1 MAKPEKPADLDV
13 MESLEKKSMVDDKD
27 GVIDTLRRELE
38 EELVV
43 TNSLTHLV
51 AEKTAA
57 LEHLQ
62 KKVTEQETRIY
73 NLEDQIEEWTNQA
86 DSCDKLLEQKDCEI
100 EMLKKT
106 LKIEKQQRR
115 DLEDMTMEV
124 CVEEIF
130 ASLYAN
136 ILSEK

>member
-1 MAKPEKPADLDV
+1 MAKQEEKNAGLDR
-13 MESLEKKSMVDDKD
+13 MPLDNNEEHSSEGKD
-27 GVIDTLRRELE
+27 EIITTLRRELE

-51 AEKTAA
+51 AEKTAEI
-57 LEHLQ
+57 EHLQ
-62 KKVTEQETRIY
+62 KKIGDQEARIY
-73 NLEDQIEEWTNQA
+73 NLEDQVEEWTTQA

-124 CVEEIF
+124 R
-130 ASLYAN
+130 SLFLN
-136 ILSEK
+136 EFPFLFSLL

>member
-1 MAKPEKPADLDV
+1 MAEEDVISPQLDLD
-13 MESLEKKSMVDDKD
+13 SLPKSDELSDEEKDELIKA
-27 GVIDTLRRELE
+27 LRRELG

-43 TNSLTHLV
+43 TSSLTHAV
-51 AEKTAA
+51 AEKTAEI
-57 LEHLQ
+57 EHLQ
-62 KKVTEQETRIY
+62 VKISEQEARIY
-73 NLEDQIEEWTNQA
+73 NLEDQIEEWTTQA

-124 CVEEIF
+124 CVN
-130 ASLYAN
+130 SLSGV
-136 ILSEK
+136 IHI